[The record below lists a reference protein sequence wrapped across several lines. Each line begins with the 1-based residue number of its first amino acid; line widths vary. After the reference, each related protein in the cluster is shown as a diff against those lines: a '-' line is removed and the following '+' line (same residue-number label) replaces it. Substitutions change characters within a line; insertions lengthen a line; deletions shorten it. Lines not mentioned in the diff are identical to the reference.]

1 MSLTKINNLA
11 RLFYVISLLVV
22 YIIKVPIL
30 YFYII
35 FFYINVEILL
45 LKKKKSNTKIFKKTQ
60 VFFMLFVSFVL
71 FVRAHLFGFSETTEE
86 NLNTVEHILFAI
98 VICLI
103 IYYYCTFFGNSKHS
117 KSVIISFI
125 ISNFLGLI
133 NEFFQNYFQGKP
145 VFVLDEFS
153 IKDLIVNMLGTLIFI
168 VLITFSKMKF
178 TIQENQN

>member
-60 VFFMLFVSFVL
+60 VFFMLFVSFV
-71 FVRAHLFGFSETTEE
+71 
-86 NLNTVEHILFAI
+86 
-98 VICLI
+98 C
-103 IYYYCTFFGNSKHS
+103 
-117 KSVIISFI
+117 
-125 ISNFLGLI
+125 
-133 NEFFQNYFQGKP
+133 
-145 VFVLDEFS
+145 
-153 IKDLIVNMLGTLIFI
+153 
-168 VLITFSKMKF
+168 
-178 TIQENQN
+178 